1 MLLLLLSLDHH
12 QYQYVSSHLFILR
25 DRRSRMALFSVGIV
39 LLFGN
44 STYGRGP
51 KTQRFILKIS
61 WFNSCNQIWS
71 KKWVIFIATYK
82 SGPRQV
88 GSILIFVRL

>member
-44 STYGRGP
+44 STYGEGP
-51 KTQRFILKIS
+51 KMQHLILKIS
-61 WFNSCNQIWS
+61 RSIQATEFGQ
-71 KKWVIFIATYK
+71 KRGFFI
-82 SGPRQV
+82 
-88 GSILIFVRL
+88 SIYIRAVPAKLAVF

>member
-51 KTQRFILKIS
+51 KRGVLSLKFPGLIH
-61 WFNSCNQIWS
+61 
-71 KKWVIFIATYK
+71 ATK
-82 SGPRQV
+82 FGQKH
-88 GSILIFVRL
+88 GSFSFQYIRAVPAKLAVF